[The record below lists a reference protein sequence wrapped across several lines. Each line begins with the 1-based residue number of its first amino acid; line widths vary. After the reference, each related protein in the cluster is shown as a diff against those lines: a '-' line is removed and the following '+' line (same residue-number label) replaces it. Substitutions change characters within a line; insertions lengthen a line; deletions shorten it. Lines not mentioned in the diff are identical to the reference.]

1 MAYTTAQL
9 ISQAFNLANVVSEGF
24 EATDGPQTAIGQQ
37 LLEEL
42 LSEKIVEKQLI
53 PYEGST
59 TLNSVIGQESYTVA
73 NLIDIT
79 TLTFIK
85 DSVRYSMRQMGRD
98 AYFGSSRAENISSL
112 PFEFNFEPSFGGGV
126 ISLYYK
132 PNQAYVFTIRG
143 LFRLSSVTLTQD
155 LSLSLESFYI
165 KYLRYQLSLA
175 ICDEYGA
182 PYPANV
188 YKTYLTLRSHIKNSL
203 RPRDLRIKKI
213 SMFNSNGAISYADI
227 NIGKGYRPIGNY

>member
-24 EATDGPQTAIGQQ
+24 EATDGPQTAIGEQ

-42 LSEKIVEKQLI
+42 LSEKIVDKQLI
-53 PYEGST
+53 PYEGT
-59 TLNSVIGQESYTVA
+59 TTVNLVIGQEAYTVP
-73 NLIDIT
+73 NLIDIST
-79 TLTFIK
+79 VTFLK
-85 DSVRYSMRQMGRD
+85 DSVRYSMRQVGRD
-98 AYFGSSRAENISSL
+98 SYFGSSRAEDINSL

-132 PNQAYVFTIRG
+132 PDQAYVLTIKG
-143 LFRLSSVTLTQD
+143 IFRLSSVTLTQD
-155 LSLSLESFYI
+155 LSLTLESFYI
-165 KYLRYQLSLA
+165 KYLRYQLALA

-188 YKTYLTLRSHIKNSL
+188 YKTYTALRYHIKSSL
-203 RPRDLRIKKI
+203 RPRDLTVRKT
-213 SMFNSNGAISYADI
+213 SLFGDNGSINYADV
-227 NIGKGYRPIGNY
+227 NLGKGYRPIGGY